1 MCWRDGQDEV
11 EVFRQVVG
19 RDFTAQ
25 VSGILD
31 GEDEQA
37 YDLQTL
43 FSTDDTE
50 VLFTRVMPD
59 AGWAW
64 PFGKLNISGLADQ
77 DSPLF
82 RIDASAEQT
91 SPPRVVHLLE
101 ETYDTNI
108 PVTTETPPR
117 KKATVL
123 LLDKGNL
130 TSLQVQY
137 RASDSTI
144 YRATIPISDESL
156 ADYEFE
162 DSSGDGV
169 PDGATGGNYF
179 IRPRPN
185 GANFVA
191 HIGV

>member
-1 MCWRDGQDEV
+1 MPTPAHLATQAIVAMQSTGGRYISFAGAITGYSFTGTAATEAQVVFGEGQDEV

-64 PFGKLNISGLADQ
+64 PFGKLNISGL
-77 DSPLF
+77 
-82 RIDASAEQT
+82 
-91 SPPRVVHLLE
+91 
-101 ETYDTNI
+101 
-108 PVTTETPPR
+108 
-117 KKATVL
+117 
-123 LLDKGNL
+123 L
-130 TSLQVQY
+130 TK
-137 RASDSTI
+137 
-144 YRATIPISDESL
+144 
-156 ADYEFE
+156 
-162 DSSGDGV
+162 
-169 PDGATGGNYF
+169 
-179 IRPRPN
+179 IRHC
-185 GANFVA
+185 FV
-191 HIGV
+191 